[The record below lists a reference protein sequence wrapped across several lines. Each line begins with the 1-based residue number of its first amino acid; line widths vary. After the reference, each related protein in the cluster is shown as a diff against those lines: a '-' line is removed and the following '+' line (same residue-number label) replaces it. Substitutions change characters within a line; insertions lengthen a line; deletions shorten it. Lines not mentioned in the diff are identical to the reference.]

1 MLKLLTRKNV
11 LSHVE
16 LWGMVVGGGGAKV
29 AEVNGLSI
37 LGVQADFT
45 WGLCLID
52 WKAFKSSQVL
62 ALGKLCPCPFQS
74 QTSFFSKVT
83 IPFSF

>member
-16 LWGMVVGGGGAKV
+16 LWGMVVGGSGAKV

-37 LGVQADFT
+37 LDVQADFT
-45 WGLCLID
+45 
-52 WKAFKSSQVL
+52 
-62 ALGKLCPCPFQS
+62 
-74 QTSFFSKVT
+74 
-83 IPFSF
+83 